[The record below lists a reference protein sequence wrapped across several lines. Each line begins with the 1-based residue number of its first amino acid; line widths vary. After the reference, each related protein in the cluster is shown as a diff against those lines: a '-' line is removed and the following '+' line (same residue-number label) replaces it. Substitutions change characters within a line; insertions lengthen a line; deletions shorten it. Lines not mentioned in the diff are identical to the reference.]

1 MHRPT
6 VGVIAVV
13 LLGTWAAIHGLGRAS
28 GDWHTLATACWR
40 VGLVMAVL
48 WLALPQ
54 TRRLQPWL
62 VGTLL
67 AGAILVAI
75 RPKLIPLALVVLV
88 LFAVL
93 RPRRKWRRGEA
104 EGRRQKDEGRRDE
117 GSTP

>member
-1 MHRPT
+1 M
-6 VGVIAVV
+6 IAIV
-13 LLGTWAAIHGLGRAS
+13 LLATWAAIHGLGRAS

-75 RPKLIPLALVVLV
+75 RPKLIPLALGVLI

-93 RPRRKWRRGEA
+93 RPRQRWGRGI
-104 EGRRQKDEGRRDE
+104 GKG
-117 GSTP
+117 G